1 MGVSIWT
8 TNNERGGLPM
18 TTSKSIA
25 IIGEGETEWF
35 YFESLRIT
43 CRYPFKVAP
52 DFPQHSDIPHMA
64 KLAEDYV
71 KREYD
76 YVVCLVDMDRLMQ
89 LPKEMQTYQRI
100 RKQSSKKIMWIET
113 NPCTEFWFLLHFLPQ
128 LSLKHYDSYEALLPE
143 LQHYMPGYEKTAR
156 YFRKN
161 NLYRY
166 LTENGNIQR
175 AMGYGAEL
183 SRLSEATPEDRIAY
197 SQVHRVF
204 ELIASINETNQD
216 KNNEK
221 SENEIRISVKQQE
234 ILDFLASNA
243 DSYSK
248 SISKAIG
255 LRVPRTRDYL
265 KQLLEMGLIE
275 EEGEVRYKV
284 YRLKNK

>member
-1 MGVSIWT
+1 
-8 TNNERGGLPM
+8 M

-35 YFESLRIT
+35 YFESLRVA

-76 YVVCLVDMDRLMQ
+76 YVVCLVDMDRLLH
-89 LPKEMQTYQRI
+89 LPKEMHAYQRI
-100 RKQSSKKIMWIET
+100 RKQSSKQIIWIET

-128 LSLKHYDSYEALLPE
+128 LAVRHYETYNDLLPE
-143 LQHYMPGYEKTAR
+143 LQRYMPGYEKTAR

-166 LTENGNIQR
+166 LTENGDLQR
-175 AMGYGAEL
+175 AIGYSQEL
-183 SRLSEATPEDRIAY
+183 SRMSEATPEDRIAY
-197 SQVHRVF
+197 SQVHRLF
-204 ELIASINETNQD
+204 ELIAQVNEADAN
-216 KNNEK
+216 KNSEK

-234 ILDFLASNA
+234 ILNFLASND
-243 DSYSK
+243 DSDSK

-275 EEGEVRYKV
+275 ERGEVRYKT
-284 YRLKNK
+284 YKIKKT